1 MLSLKWK
8 YTDSEGGA
16 DVPNKWL
23 IPFLILSCA
32 SFLLVNQMDL
42 PYMLKQGLVVLYV
55 IAYFGAMVVS
65 RKMKVRDHKQ

>member
-1 MLSLKWK
+1 MPKKWPLS
-8 YTDSEGGA
+8 
-16 DVPNKWL
+16 
-23 IPFLILSCA
+23 FLILLCA

-42 PYMLKQGLVVLYV
+42 PYILKQGLVVLYV

>member
-1 MLSLKWK
+1 M
-8 YTDSEGGA
+8 DGEGGA

-23 IPFLILSCA
+23 IPFLILLCT

-42 PYMLKQGLVVLYV
+42 PYMLKQGLIMLYV
-55 IAYFGAMVVS
+55 AAYFIALVVS

>member
-1 MLSLKWK
+1 MDIK
-8 YTDSEGGA
+8 EGA

-32 SFLLVNQMDL
+32 SFLLLNQMDL